1 MRSLDVNTECMAPF
15 QRLNVCCSHIL
26 TGKLSTNVAS
36 PKILGDSYEVGFSY
50 RLGFGLVYMVVSQ
63 NRGTPT

>member
-1 MRSLDVNTECMAPF
+1 MSI
-15 QRLNVCCSHIL
+15 LNVWPHFSDSMYVVAIL
-26 TGKLSTNVAS
+26 TGQLSTNVAT

-50 RLGFGLVYMVVSQ
+50 RFGFGLVYMVVSQ